1 MTIPQTR
8 CVMLSVSVSSP
19 HTSLSHWLH
28 VSGDYTGLE
37 IFRAMWEHLNIDV
50 LLLPGRC
57 LNVIVRKARISAPFQ
72 SRILH
77 GVYSEWVELS
87 KTLSIEISICSSLPY
102 HVVNCLVWHSNAQHD
117 PEYVENNSVRQRSF
131 WVQLL
136 LLQLCVVDKAQWTWC
151 KDQKYLWFRN
161 MRE

>member
-19 HTSLSHWLH
+19 HTTLSHWLR

-50 LLLPGRC
+50 LLLPG
-57 LNVIVRKARISAPFQ
+57 LYPNVIVRKAWISAPF
-72 SRILH
+72 SIPYPALCVIY
-77 GVYSEWVELS
+77 GEWVELS
-87 KTLSIEISICSSLPY
+87 KTLSVEINICSSLPY
-102 HVVNCLVWHSNAQHD
+102 QVVNCLVWHSNAQRD

-131 WVQLL
+131 VVQLL
-136 LLQLCVVDKAQWTWC
+136 LLQLCVVDKAG
-151 KDQKYLWFRN
+151 YLMWR
-161 MRE
+161 